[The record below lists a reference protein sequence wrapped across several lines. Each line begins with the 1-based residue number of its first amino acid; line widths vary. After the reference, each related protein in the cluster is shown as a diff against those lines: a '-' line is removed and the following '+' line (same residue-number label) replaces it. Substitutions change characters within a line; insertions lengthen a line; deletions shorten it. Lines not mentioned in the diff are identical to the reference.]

1 MIFSILEERCKS
13 IIKKVFIG
21 KVRSFQGKSMI
32 IGREFKVVVA
42 VVGIVLWLVPQEA
55 LGEDTEIKSQLSYIS
70 KVVGAIESSMI
81 KIKGDVRFIKRQAE
95 KTPTETNLSAKRLN
109 NLETKV
115 ERIENLLNTIAAD
128 IAKLSVSLESV
139 EKDLGGLSR
148 GSCSN
153 TRLCRR
159 KK

>member
-70 KVVGAIESSMI
+70 KVFGAIESSMI

-95 KTPTETNLSAKRLN
+95 KTTTETNLSAKRLN
-109 NLETKV
+109 SLEEKV
-115 ERIENLLNTIAAD
+115 KRIENLLNAILVD
-128 IAKLSVSLESV
+128 VAKLSVSLESV

>member
-1 MIFSILEERCKS
+1 MMR
-13 IIKKVFIG
+13 
-21 KVRSFQGKSMI
+21 
-32 IGREFKVVVA
+32 GREFKVVVT

-95 KTPTETNLSAKRLN
+95 KTTTETNLSAKRLN
-109 NLETKV
+109 SLEEKV
-115 ERIENLLNTIAAD
+115 KRIENLLNAILVD
-128 IAKLSVSLESV
+128 VAKLSVSLESV

>member
-1 MIFSILEERCKS
+1 
-13 IIKKVFIG
+13 
-21 KVRSFQGKSMI
+21 MI

-81 KIKGDVRFIKRQAE
+81 KIKGDVRFVKRQAE
-95 KTPTETNLSAKRLN
+95 KTTTETNLSAKRLN
-109 NLETKV
+109 SLEKKV
-115 ERIENLLNTIAAD
+115 KRIENLLNAILVD
-128 IAKLSVSLESV
+128 VAKLSVSLESV

>member
-1 MIFSILEERCKS
+1 M
-13 IIKKVFIG
+13 
-21 KVRSFQGKSMI
+21 M

-42 VVGIVLWLVPQEA
+42 VVGIVLWLVPPEA
-55 LGEDTEIKSQLSYIS
+55 VGEDTGIKSQLSYIS
-70 KVVGAIESSMI
+70 KVVGAMGSSMI
-81 KIKGDVRFIKRQAE
+81 KIEGGVRFVKRQAE
-95 KTPTETNLSAKRLN
+95 KTIAETNLSGKRLN

-128 IAKLSVSLESV
+128 IAKLNVSLESV
-139 EKDLGGLSR
+139 EKNLEGLFR

-153 TRLCRR
+153 TRLCSR

>member
-1 MIFSILEERCKS
+1 
-13 IIKKVFIG
+13 
-21 KVRSFQGKSMI
+21 MI
-32 IGREFKVVVA
+32 IGQEFKVVVA

-95 KTPTETNLSAKRLN
+95 KTTTETNLSAKRLN
-109 NLETKV
+109 SLEEKV
-115 ERIENLLNTIAAD
+115 KRIENLLNAILVD
-128 IAKLSVSLESV
+128 VAKLSVSLESV

>member
-1 MIFSILEERCKS
+1 M
-13 IIKKVFIG
+13 
-21 KVRSFQGKSMI
+21 M
-32 IGREFKVVVA
+32 IGREFKVVVS

-95 KTPTETNLSAKRLN
+95 KTTTETNLSAKRLN
-109 NLETKV
+109 NLEEKV
-115 ERIENLLNTIAAD
+115 KRIENLLSAILVD
-128 IAKLSVSLESV
+128 VAKLNVSLESI
-139 EKDLGGLSR
+139 EKDFGDLSR

-153 TRLCRR
+153 TRLCGR

>member
-1 MIFSILEERCKS
+1 M
-13 IIKKVFIG
+13 
-21 KVRSFQGKSMI
+21 MT
-32 IGREFKVVVA
+32 GREFKVVVA

-81 KIKGDVRFIKRQAE
+81 KIKGDVRFVKRQAE
-95 KTPTETNLSAKRLN
+95 KTIAETNLSAKRLN
-109 NLETKV
+109 NLEEKV
-115 ERIENLLNTIAAD
+115 KRIENLLNTILVD
-128 IAKLSVSLESV
+128 VAKLNVSLESV
-139 EKDLGGLSR
+139 EKNFGDLSR

>member
-95 KTPTETNLSAKRLN
+95 KTTTETNLSAKRLN
-109 NLETKV
+109 SLEEKV
-115 ERIENLLNTIAAD
+115 KRIENLLNAILVD
-128 IAKLSVSLESV
+128 VAKLSVSLESV

>member
-1 MIFSILEERCKS
+1 
-13 IIKKVFIG
+13 
-21 KVRSFQGKSMI
+21 MI

-55 LGEDTEIKSQLSYIS
+55 LGDDTEIKSQFSYIS

-81 KIKGDVRFIKRQAE
+81 KIKGDVRFIKSPAE
-95 KTPTETNLSAKRLN
+95 NTTTATNLSAKRQN
-109 NLETKV
+109 SLEEKV
-115 ERIENLLNTIAAD
+115 KRIENLLNAILVD
-128 IAKLSVSLESV
+128 VAKLSVSLESV

>member
-1 MIFSILEERCKS
+1 
-13 IIKKVFIG
+13 
-21 KVRSFQGKSMI
+21 MI

-95 KTPTETNLSAKRLN
+95 KTTTETNLPAKRLN
-109 NLETKV
+109 SLEEKV
-115 ERIENLLNTIAAD
+115 KRIENLLNAILVD
-128 IAKLSVSLESV
+128 VAKLSVSLESV

>member
-81 KIKGDVRFIKRQAE
+81 KIKGDVLFIKRQAE
-95 KTPTETNLSAKRLN
+95 KTTTETNLSAKRLN
-109 NLETKV
+109 SLEEKV
-115 ERIENLLNTIAAD
+115 KRIENLLNAILVD
-128 IAKLSVSLESV
+128 VAKLSVSLESV

>member
-1 MIFSILEERCKS
+1 M
-13 IIKKVFIG
+13 
-21 KVRSFQGKSMI
+21 M
-32 IGREFKVVVA
+32 IGREFKVVVI

-81 KIKGDVRFIKRQAE
+81 KIKGDVRFVKRQAE
-95 KTPTETNLSAKRLN
+95 KTITETNLSAKRLN
-109 NLETKV
+109 NLEEKI
-115 ERIENLLNTIAAD
+115 EHIENLLNAILVD
-128 IAKLSVSLESV
+128 VAKLNVGLGSV
-139 EKDLGGLSR
+139 EKGLGSLSS

-153 TRLCRR
+153 PRLCRR

>member
-1 MIFSILEERCKS
+1 M
-13 IIKKVFIG
+13 
-21 KVRSFQGKSMI
+21 MT
-32 IGREFKVVVA
+32 GREFKVVVA

-81 KIKGDVRFIKRQAE
+81 KIKGDVRFVKRQAE
-95 KTPTETNLSAKRLN
+95 KTIAETNLSAKRLN
-109 NLETKV
+109 NLEEKV
-115 ERIENLLNTIAAD
+115 KRIEDLLNTILVD
-128 IAKLSVSLESV
+128 VAKLNVSLESV
-139 EKDLGGLSR
+139 AKDFGGLSR
-148 GSCSN
+148 GPCSN

>member
-1 MIFSILEERCKS
+1 MMR
-13 IIKKVFIG
+13 
-21 KVRSFQGKSMI
+21 
-32 IGREFKVVVA
+32 GREFKVVVA

-81 KIKGDVRFIKRQAE
+81 KIKEDVRFVKRQTE
-95 KTPTETNLSAKRLN
+95 KMIAETNLSAKRLN
-109 NLETKV
+109 NLEEKV
-115 ERIENLLNTIAAD
+115 KRIEDLLNTILVD
-128 IAKLSVSLESV
+128 VAKLNVSLESV
-139 EKDLGGLSR
+139 AKDFGGLSR

>member
-1 MIFSILEERCKS
+1 
-13 IIKKVFIG
+13 
-21 KVRSFQGKSMI
+21 MI

-55 LGEDTEIKSQLSYIS
+55 LGEDTEIKSQLSYSS

-81 KIKGDVRFIKRQAE
+81 KIKGDVRFIKRQAK
-95 KTPTETNLSAKRLN
+95 KTTTETNLSAKRLN
-109 NLETKV
+109 SLEEKV
-115 ERIENLLNTIAAD
+115 KRIENLLNAILVD
-128 IAKLSVSLESV
+128 VAKLSVSLESV
-139 EKDLGGLSR
+139 EKDFGGLSR

>member
-1 MIFSILEERCKS
+1 M
-13 IIKKVFIG
+13 
-21 KVRSFQGKSMI
+21 M
-32 IGREFKVVVA
+32 IGREFKVVIA
-42 VVGIVLWLVPQEA
+42 VVGVVLWLLPQAA

-81 KIKGDVRFIKRQAE
+81 KIKGDVRFVKRQAE
-95 KTPTETNLSAKRLN
+95 KTTAETNLSAKRLN
-109 NLETKV
+109 SLEEKV
-115 ERIENLLNTIAAD
+115 KRIESLLSAILVD
-128 IAKLSVSLESV
+128 VAKLNVSLESV
-139 EKDLGGLSR
+139 EKDFGDLSR

>member
-1 MIFSILEERCKS
+1 M
-13 IIKKVFIG
+13 
-21 KVRSFQGKSMI
+21 M

-55 LGEDTEIKSQLSYIS
+55 LGEDTEIQSQLSYIS

-81 KIKGDVRFIKRQAE
+81 KIKGDVRFVKRQAE
-95 KTPTETNLSAKRLN
+95 KTIAETNLSAKRLN
-109 NLETKV
+109 NLEEKV
-115 ERIENLLNTIAAD
+115 KRLENLLNAILVD
-128 IAKLSVSLESV
+128 VAKLNVSLESV
-139 EKDLGGLSR
+139 EKDFGALSR

>member
-1 MIFSILEERCKS
+1 M
-13 IIKKVFIG
+13 
-21 KVRSFQGKSMI
+21 M
-32 IGREFKVVVA
+32 IGREFKSVVA
-42 VVGIVLWLVPQEA
+42 VVGIMLWLVPQEA

-70 KVVGAIESSMI
+70 KVVGAMESSMI
-81 KIKGDVRFIKRQAE
+81 KIEGGVRFVKRQAE
-95 KTPTETNLSAKRLN
+95 KTIAETNLSGKRLN

-115 ERIENLLNTIAAD
+115 ERIENLLNTIAAN
-128 IAKLSVSLESV
+128 IAKLNVSLESV
-139 EKDLGGLSR
+139 EKNLEGLFR

>member
-1 MIFSILEERCKS
+1 M
-13 IIKKVFIG
+13 
-21 KVRSFQGKSMI
+21 M
-32 IGREFKVVVA
+32 IGREFKVVVS

-81 KIKGDVRFIKRQAE
+81 KIKGDVRFVKRQTE
-95 KTPTETNLSAKRLN
+95 KMIAETNLSTKRLN
-109 NLETKV
+109 NLEEKV
-115 ERIENLLNTIAAD
+115 KRIEDLLNTILVD
-128 IAKLSVSLESV
+128 VAKLNVSLESV
-139 EKDLGGLSR
+139 AKDFGGLSR
-148 GSCSN
+148 GPCSN

>member
-1 MIFSILEERCKS
+1 MT
-13 IIKKVFIG
+13 
-21 KVRSFQGKSMI
+21 

-95 KTPTETNLSAKRLN
+95 KTTTETNLSAKRLN
-109 NLETKV
+109 SLEEKV
-115 ERIENLLNTIAAD
+115 KGIENLLNAILVD
-128 IAKLSVSLESV
+128 VAKLSVSLESV

>member
-1 MIFSILEERCKS
+1 M
-13 IIKKVFIG
+13 V
-21 KVRSFQGKSMI
+21 
-32 IGREFKVVVA
+32 IGREFKVVIA
-42 VVGIVLWLVPQEA
+42 VVGVVLWLLPQAA

-81 KIKGDVRFIKRQAE
+81 KIKEDVRFIKRQAE
-95 KTPTETNLSAKRLN
+95 KTTTETNLSAKRLN
-109 NLETKV
+109 NLEEKV
-115 ERIENLLNTIAAD
+115 KRIENLLNAILVD
-128 IAKLSVSLESV
+128 VAKLSVSLESV

>member
-1 MIFSILEERCKS
+1 VIFSILEERCKS

-70 KVVGAIESSMI
+70 KVIGAIESSMI

-95 KTPTETNLSAKRLN
+95 KTTTETNLSAKRLN
-109 NLETKV
+109 SLEEKV
-115 ERIENLLNTIAAD
+115 KRIENLLNAILVD
-128 IAKLSVSLESV
+128 VAKLSVSLESV

>member
-1 MIFSILEERCKS
+1 VIFSILEERCKS

-95 KTPTETNLSAKRLN
+95 KTTTETNLSAKRLN
-109 NLETKV
+109 SLEEKV
-115 ERIENLLNTIAAD
+115 KRIENLLNAILVD
-128 IAKLSVSLESV
+128 VAKLSVSLESV

>member
-1 MIFSILEERCKS
+1 
-13 IIKKVFIG
+13 
-21 KVRSFQGKSMI
+21 
-32 IGREFKVVVA
+32 
-42 VVGIVLWLVPQEA
+42 LWLVPQEA

-81 KIKGDVRFIKRQAE
+81 KIKGDVRFVKRQAE
-95 KTPTETNLSAKRLN
+95 KTTIETNLSAKRLN
-109 NLETKV
+109 SLEEKV
-115 ERIENLLNTIAAD
+115 KRIENLLNAILVD
-128 IAKLSVSLESV
+128 VAKLNVSLESV